1 MPIINYNGATAEIFE
16 FCSKAG
22 HREYHVIVHATSPL
36 DTFQEQYLAVR
47 TAAMLVQKEHLA
59 DAQPVMKRYFV
70 SDATNQALFI
80 KEKGAVS
87 IIQQPPLDGTKV
99 ALWIHFLSDI
109 QITVSEN
116 HTEYDWDGLHHLW
129 ISNMHAQGEDSH
141 EQALAIFD
149 QYVNELKEQRCTLAD
164 NCIRTWLFINDVDNR
179 YKGMVRARNEVFAQ
193 QGLTDHF
200 IASTGIA
207 GRQADPR
214 IFVQMDAYAI
224 HGIMPSQI
232 HYLHAADHLNRTSEY
247 GVSFERGTYI
257 DHSDRRHIFI
267 SGTASINN
275 QGQVMHEHDIR
286 RQTDRMLE
294 NVQALLSEAGATY
307 ADVAPMIVYLRDT
320 ADYIVVRDI
329 YEECFPQKPV
339 VFLLAPV
346 CRPGW
351 LIEMECM
358 AVLNLA

>member
-1 MPIINYNGATAEIFE
+1 MAIIAFNGATAEIFE
-16 FCSKAG
+16 FRSKTHAG
-22 HREYHVIVHATSPL
+22 EYHVVIHATNPL
-36 DTFQEQYLAVR
+36 DTFQEQYMAVR
-47 TAAMLVQKEHLA
+47 MAAMLLQKEHLH
-59 DAQPVMKRYFV
+59 DAQPVMRRYFV

-99 ALWIHFLSDI
+99 ALWIHFLTGI
-109 QITVSEN
+109 QVTETN
-116 HTEYDWDGLHHLW
+116 NRTEYDWDGFHHLW
-129 ISNMHAQGEDSH
+129 TSNIYAQGEDSH
-141 EQALAIFD
+141 AQALSIFD
-149 QYVNELKEQRCTLAD
+149 QYVGELKENRCTLAG

-179 YKGMVRARNEVFAQ
+179 YKGMVRARNEVFARE
-193 QGLTDHF
+193 GLTDHF

-214 IFVQMDAYAI
+214 VFVQMDAYAI
-224 HGIMPSQI
+224 RGIMPSQI

-275 QGQVMHEHDIR
+275 LGQVMHEHDIR

-307 ADVAPMIVYLRDT
+307 ADVAPMIVYLRDI
-320 ADYIVVRDI
+320 ADYTVVRDI

-339 VFLLAPV
+339 VFLNAPV

-358 AVLNLA
+358 AVR

>member
-1 MPIINYNGATAEIFE
+1 MATIAFNGAIAEIFE
-16 FCSKAG
+16 FDSKTEA
-22 HREYHVIVHATSPL
+22 REYHVMIHATNPL
-36 DTFQEQYLAVR
+36 DTFQEQYAAVR
-47 TAAMLVQKEHLA
+47 MAAMLVQKEQLA

-70 SDATNQALFI
+70 SDATNQASFI
-80 KEKGAVS
+80 REQGAVS

-99 ALWIHFLSDI
+99 ALWIHLLAGI
-109 QITVSEN
+109 QISTGDN
-116 HTEYDWDGLHHLW
+116 QTEYEWDGMHHLW
-129 ISNMHAQGEDSH
+129 ISNMHAEGIDSH
-141 EQALAIFD
+141 EQALTIFD
-149 QYVNELKEQRCTLAD
+149 HYVENLRQHQCTLAD
-164 NCIRTWLFINDVDNR
+164 NCIRTWLYINDVDNR
-179 YKGMVRARNEVFAQ
+179 YKGMVHARNEVFARE
-193 QGLTDHF
+193 GLTDHF

-207 GRQADPR
+207 GRQADPKV
-214 IFVQMDAYAI
+214 FVQMDAYAI
-224 HGIMPSQI
+224 RGISPSQI

-275 QGQVMHEHDIR
+275 QGQVMYERDIR

-320 ADYIVVRDI
+320 ADYAIVRDI

-339 VFLLAPV
+339 VFLNAPV

-358 AVLNLA
+358 AVKAI